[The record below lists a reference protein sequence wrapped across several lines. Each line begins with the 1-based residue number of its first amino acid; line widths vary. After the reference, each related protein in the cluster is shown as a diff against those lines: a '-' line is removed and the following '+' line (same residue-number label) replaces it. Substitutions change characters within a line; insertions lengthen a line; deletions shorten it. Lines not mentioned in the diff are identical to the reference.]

1 MTTYENFKFE
11 VDGDGI
17 ALITWDMPNRSMN
30 VLSQSSMADMASI
43 IEKIMGDD
51 AIKGAILTSG
61 KDAFCAGADLS
72 MMGGQAGGGSGGGSE
87 EDRVRAMYEGNLKFN
102 MLLRSLETCGK
113 PVAAAINGTAL
124 GGGLE
129 VTLACHYRVVS
140 NKPKTQIGLPEAK
153 VGLLPGGG
161 GTQRLP
167 RLIGAQAALP
177 LILQGTALTP
187 EKAVQAGICHKL
199 VAPGEEVSAAKARLT
214 EGLAQPKIKLGK
226 KGPEVY
232 AIAVQPWDREGYRIP
247 GGGPHDPKGGQVFT
261 IGNATLHKQTFGNFP
276 AQKYI
281 MSCVYE
287 GLQVPIEAGLRI
299 ETRYFTK
306 LLMDPRSKA
315 MIRSLFLSMQELAK
329 GARRP
334 AGVAPFAVKKLGILG
349 AGMMGAGIAYVSA
362 QAGMEVV
369 LLDTDQ
375 ANAEKGKAYSEKLLA
390 KQLERGR
397 TTQEKADKLLA
408 LIKPTTNYDELKG
421 ADLIIEA
428 VFENRDIKAEVT
440 KKAEPQL
447 AEGGIYGSNTS
458 TLPITGLAEASTKPE
473 NFIGIHFFS
482 PVDKMQLVEI
492 IMGKK
497 TSDETLAKA
506 MDYVKQIRKTP
517 IVVNDSRGFYTS
529 RCFGTYVGEGIA
541 MLSEGVPPAMIE
553 NVGKMTGMPVA
564 PLALNDEV
572 ALDLAYKV
580 RQQTKKDLGDKY
592 VETPADSLIEK
603 MVVELGRVGKKAGK
617 GFYDYPAPD
626 NKGGK
631 KRLWPGLADLVGS
644 SQDPDAIDVQ
654 ELRNRFLYIQALE
667 AARCFEEGVVTDVR
681 DADVGAILGWGF
693 APWAGGPLSLID
705 MVGTAAFVEECDK
718 LAQKY
723 GPRFTPNKLLRD
735 MASKNETFYG
745 RFAPGK
751 EKAAA

>member
-1 MTTYENFKFE
+1 KAVKAGVRNP
-11 VDGDGI
+11 I
-17 ALITWDMPNRSMN
+17 AEP
-30 VLSQSSMADMASI
+30 
-43 IEKIMGDD
+43 
-51 AIKGAILTSG
+51 
-61 KDAFCAGADLS
+61 
-72 MMGGQAGGGSGGGSE
+72 GQE
-87 EDRVRAMYEGNLKFN
+87 
-102 MLLRSLETCGK
+102 
-113 PVAAAINGTAL
+113 VAAARAWL
-124 GGGLE
+124 
-129 VTLACHYRVVS
+129 
-140 NKPKTQIGLPEAK
+140 K
-153 VGLLPGGG
+153 
-161 GTQRLP
+161 
-167 RLIGAQAALP
+167 
-177 LILQGTALTP
+177 
-187 EKAVQAGICHKL
+187 
-199 VAPGEEVSAAKARLT
+199 
-214 EGLAQPKIKLGK
+214 EGLAQPKVKLGK
-226 KGPEVY
+226 KGPEVH
-232 AIAVQPWDREGYRIP
+232 AIAIQPWDREGYRIP
-247 GGGPHDPKGGQVFT
+247 GGGPHDPKGGSTFT
-261 IGNATLHKQTFGNFP
+261 IGNATLHKTTHGNFP

-281 MSCVYE
+281 MSCIYE

-315 MIRSLFLSMQELAK
+315 MIRSLFLSMQELGK

-334 AGVAPFAVKKLGILG
+334 AGIAPFQVKKLGILG

-375 ANAEKGKAYSEKLLA
+375 ANAEKGKAYSEKLLKKA
-390 KQLERGR
+390 LERGK
-397 TTQEKADKLLA
+397 TTQEKADKLLG
-408 LIKPTTNYDELKG
+408 LIKPTTNYDDLKG
-421 ADLIIEA
+421 ADLVIEA
-428 VFENRDIKAEVT
+428 VFENREIKADVT
-440 KKAEPQL
+440 KKSEPQL
-447 AEGGIYGSNTS
+447 AAGGIYGSNPS
-458 TLPITGLAEASTKPE
+458 TLPITGLAEASAKPE

-529 RCFGTYVGEGIA
+529 RCFGTYVGEGLA
-541 MLSEGVPPAMIE
+541 MLGEGVPPAMIE
-553 NVGKMTGMPVA
+553 NVGRMTGMPMP

-572 ALDLAYKV
+572 SLDLAYKV
-580 RQQTKKDLGDKY
+580 REQTKKDLGDKY
-592 VETPADSLIEK
+592 VGSPADDLVRK

-617 GFYDYPAPD
+617 GFYDYPAD
-626 NKGGK
+626 GK
-631 KRLWPGLADLVGS
+631 KKLWPGLAELTGKAQNPDDL
-644 SQDPDAIDVQ
+644 DVQ
-654 ELRNRFLYIQALE
+654 ELKNRFLYIQALE

-705 MVGTAAFVEECDK
+705 MVGTAAFVEQCDK

-735 MASKNETFYG
+735 MAAKGETFYS

>member
-11 VDGDGI
+11 VDNDGI
-17 ALITWDMPNRSMN
+17 ALITWDMPGRSMN
-30 VLSQSSMADMASI
+30 VLSQSSMADIASI
-43 IEKIMGDD
+43 IGEIVSND
-51 AIKGAILTSG
+51 AIKGAVLTSG

-72 MMGGQAGGGSGGGSE
+72 MMGGQAGGSGSGSK
-87 EDRVRAMYEGNLKFN
+87 EDRVKAMYEGNLAFN
-102 MLLRSLETCGK
+102 MLLRKLETCGK
-113 PVAAAINGTAL
+113 PIAAAINGVAL

-129 VTLACHYRVVS
+129 VTLACHYRVVAD
-140 NKPKTQIGLPEAK
+140 NPKIQLGLPEAK

-167 RLIGAQAALP
+167 RLIGAANALP
-177 LILQGTALTP
+177 LILQGTALSP
-187 EKAVQAGICHKL
+187 EKALKAGIVHKVVPAAEL
-199 VAPGEEVSAAKARLT
+199 VDAAKAWLK
-214 EGLAQPKIKLGK
+214 EGLAQPKVKLGK

-232 AIAVQPWDREGYRIP
+232 AIAIQPWDREGYRIP
-247 GGGPHDPKGGQVFT
+247 GGGPHEAKGGQAFT
-261 IGNATLHKQTFGNFP
+261 IGNATLHKQTHGNFP
-276 AQKYI
+276 AQQYI

-287 GLQVPIEAGLRI
+287 GIQVPIEAGLRI

-315 MIRSLFLSMQELAK
+315 MIRSLFLSMQELGK

-334 AGVAPFAVKKLGILG
+334 AGVAEFKVKKLGILG

-390 KQLERGR
+390 KQLEKGK
-397 TTQEKADKLLA
+397 TTQEKVDALLA
-408 LIKPTTNYDELKG
+408 RIKPTTSYDDLKG

-428 VFENRDIKAEVT
+428 VFENREIKAEVT
-440 KKAEPQL
+440 KKSEPML
-447 AEGGIYGSNTS
+447 AAGGIYGSNTS
-458 TLPITGLAEASTKPE
+458 TLPITGLAEAAKAQES
-473 NFIGIHFFS
+473 FIGIHFFS

-492 IMGKK
+492 IMGQR
-497 TSDETLAKA
+497 TSQETLAKA

-529 RCFGTYVGEGIA
+529 RCFGTYVGEGLA
-541 MLSEGVPPAMIE
+541 MLAEGIKPAIIE
-553 NVGKMTGMPVA
+553 NVGRSTGMPVP

-572 ALDLAYKV
+572 SLDLAYKV
-580 RQQTKKDLGDKY
+580 REQTKKDLGDKY
-592 VETPADSLIEK
+592 VAAPADKIVEQ
-603 MVVELGRVGKKAGK
+603 MVVELGRVGKKSGK
-617 GFYDYPAPD
+617 GFYDYSAD
-626 NKGGK
+626 GK
-631 KRLWPGLADLVGS
+631 KKLWPGLAEIAKTSKD
-644 SQDPDAIDVQ
+644 IDDVDVA
-654 ELRNRFLYIQALE
+654 ELKKRFLYIQALE

-681 DADVGAILGWGF
+681 DADVGAIIGWGF

-705 MVGTAAFVEECDK
+705 MVGAKEFVDTCDK

-723 GPRFTPNKLLRD
+723 GERFKPNKLLRD
-735 MASKNETFYG
+735 MAEKGDTFYA
-745 RFAPGK
+745 RFAP
-751 EKAAA
+751 EKAVA

>member
-11 VDGDGI
+11 VDSDGI
-17 ALITWDMPNRSMN
+17 ALVTWDMPNRSMN
-30 VLSQSSMADMASI
+30 VLSQSSMGDMASI
-43 IEKIMGDD
+43 IEKIMSDD
-51 AIKGAILTSG
+51 AIKGAVLTSG

-72 MMGGQAGGGSGGGSE
+72 MMGGQAGGSGEGSK
-87 EDRVRAMYEGNLKFN
+87 EDRVKAMYEGNLKFN

-129 VTLACHYRVVS
+129 VTLACHYRVAS
-140 NKPKTQIGLPEAK
+140 DNPKTQIGLPEAK

-177 LILQGTALTP
+177 LILQGTSLTP
-187 EKAVQAGICHKL
+187 DKALKAGILHK
-199 VAPGEEVSAAKARLT
+199 VVPAGELVSAAKAWLK
-214 EGLAQPKIKLGK
+214 EGLAQDKIKLGK

-232 AIAVQPWDREGYRIP
+232 PIAVQPWDMPGYKVP
-247 GGGPHDPKGGQVFT
+247 GGDPNGKGGSQVFT
-261 IGNATLHKQTFGNFP
+261 IGNATLHKQTHGNFP
-276 AQKYI
+276 AQRYI

-287 GLQVPIEAGLRI
+287 GLQVPMEAGIRI

-306 LLMDPRSKA
+306 LLQDPRSKA

-334 AGVAPFAVKKLGILG
+334 AGVAPFQVKKLGILG

-375 ANAEKGKAYSEKLLA
+375 ANAEKGKAYSEKLLKKA
-390 KQLERGR
+390 LERGK
-397 TTQEKADKLLA
+397 TTEDKAEKLLG
-408 LIKPTTNYDELKG
+408 LIKPTTNYDDLKG
-421 ADLIIEA
+421 ADLVIEA
-428 VFENRDIKAEVT
+428 VFESRDIKAEVT
-440 KKAEPQL
+440 KKSEPML
-447 AEGGIYGSNTS
+447 ADGGIYGSNTS
-458 TLPITGLAEASTKPE
+458 TLPITGLAEASAKPD

-541 MLSEGVPPAMIE
+541 MLGEGVPPAMIE
-553 NVGKMTGMPVA
+553 NVGRMTGMPMA

-580 RQQTKKDLGDKY
+580 REQTKKDLGDKY
-592 VETPADSLIEK
+592 VSGPADELLEE
-603 MVVELGRVGKKAGK
+603 MVVKLGRVGKKAGK
-617 GFYDYPAPD
+617 GFYDYPAD
-626 NKGGK
+626 GK
-631 KRLWPGLADLVGS
+631 KKLWPGLPDLVGKS
-644 SQDPDAIDVQ
+644 LDPEALEVQ
-654 ELRNRFLYIQALE
+654 ELKNRFLYIQALE

-693 APWAGGPLSLID
+693 APWSGGPLSLID
-705 MVGTAAFVEECDK
+705 MVGTAAFVEACDK

-735 MASKNETFYG
+735 MASKGETFYG
-745 RFAPGK
+745 RFAPK
-751 EKAAA
+751 NEKAAA

>member
-30 VLSQSSMADMASI
+30 VLSQGSMGDMASI
-43 IEKIMGDD
+43 IEKIMSDD
-51 AIKGAILTSG
+51 AIKGAVLTSG
-61 KDAFCAGADLS
+61 KNAFCAGADLS
-72 MMGGQAGGGSGGGSE
+72 MMGSQAGGSGEGSK
-87 EDRVRAMYEGNLKFN
+87 EDRVKAMYEGNLKFN

-129 VTLACHYRVVS
+129 VTLACHYRVAS
-140 NKPKTQIGLPEAK
+140 DNPKTQIGLPEAK

-177 LILQGTALTP
+177 LILQGTSLSP
-187 EKAVQAGICHKL
+187 EKALKAGILHKVVPAAEL
-199 VAPGEEVSAAKARLT
+199 VSAAKAWLK
-214 EGLAQPKIKLGK
+214 EGLAQDKIKLGK

-232 AIAVQPWDREGYRIP
+232 PIAVQPWDMPGYKVP
-247 GGGPHDPKGGQVFT
+247 GGDPNGKGGSQVFT
-261 IGNATLHKQTFGNFP
+261 IGNATLHKQTHGNFP
-276 AQKYI
+276 AQRYI

-287 GLQVPIEAGLRI
+287 GLQVPMEAGIRI

-334 AGVAPFAVKKLGILG
+334 SGVAPFQVKKLGILG

-375 ANAEKGKAYSEKLLA
+375 ANAEKGKAYSEKLLKKA
-390 KQLERGR
+390 LERGK
-397 TTQEKADKLLA
+397 TTQEKAGKLLG
-408 LIKPTTNYDELKG
+408 LIKPTTNYDDLKG
-421 ADLIIEA
+421 ADLVIEA
-428 VFENRDIKAEVT
+428 VFESRDIKAEVT
-440 KKAEPQL
+440 RKSEPML

-458 TLPITGLAEASTKPE
+458 TLPITGLAEASAKPD

-541 MLSEGVPPAMIE
+541 MLGEGVPPAMIE
-553 NVGKMTGMPVA
+553 NAGKMTGMPMA

-580 RQQTKKDLGDKY
+580 REQTKKDLGDKY
-592 VETPADSLIEK
+592 VPGPADQLLEE
-603 MVVELGRVGKKAGK
+603 MVVKLGRVGKKAGK
-617 GFYDYPAPD
+617 GFYDYPAD
-626 NKGGK
+626 GK
-631 KRLWPGLADLVGS
+631 KKLWPGLAELVGKS
-644 SQDPDAIDVQ
+644 LDPETLDVQ
-654 ELRNRFLYIQALE
+654 ELKNRFLYIQALE

-681 DADVGAILGWGF
+681 DADVGAILGWGY
-693 APWAGGPLSLID
+693 APWSGGPLSLID
-705 MVGTAAFVEECDK
+705 MVGTKEFVETCDK

-723 GPRFTPNKLLRD
+723 GERFKPNKLLRD
-735 MASKNETFYG
+735 MAEKGDTFYG
-745 RFAPGK
+745 RFAPSK

>member
-1 MTTYENFKFE
+1 MTTYENFKFD
-11 VDGDGI
+11 VDADGI
-17 ALITWDMPNRSMN
+17 ALITWDMPGRSMN
-30 VLSQSSMADMASI
+30 VLSQGSMADMAAI
-43 IEKIMGDD
+43 IEKIMSDD
-51 AIKGAILTSG
+51 AIKGAVLTSG

-72 MMGGQAGGGSGGGSE
+72 MMGGQAGGGSGGGSP
-87 EDRVRAMYEGNLKFN
+87 EDRVKAMYEGNLKFN

-129 VTLACHYRVVS
+129 VTLACHYRVAS
-140 NKPKTQIGLPEAK
+140 DNPKTQIGLPEAK

-177 LILQGTALTP
+177 LILQGTSLDPQKAL
-187 EKAVQAGICHKL
+187 KAGIVHKVVPAAEL
-199 VAPGEEVSAAKARLT
+199 VSAAKAWLK
-214 EGLAQPKIKLGK
+214 EGLAQPKVKLGK

-232 AIAVQPWDREGYRIP
+232 AIAIQPWDREGYRVP
-247 GGGPHDPKGGQVFT
+247 GGDPHSKGGGQVFT
-261 IGNATLHKQTFGNFP
+261 IGNATLHKQTHGNYP

-299 ETRYFTK
+299 ETRYFTR

-334 AGVAPFAVKKLGILG
+334 SGIAPFQVKKLGILG

-369 LLDTDQ
+369 LLDTEQ

-390 KQLERGR
+390 KALERGK
-397 TTQEKADKLLA
+397 TTQEKADKLLG
-408 LIKPTTNYDELKG
+408 LIKPTTNYDDLKG
-421 ADLIIEA
+421 ADLVIEA
-428 VFENRDIKAEVT
+428 VFESREIKAEVT

-447 AEGGIYGSNTS
+447 AAGGIYGSNTS
-458 TLPITGLAEASTKPE
+458 TLPITGLAEASASPE

-529 RCFGTYVGEGIA
+529 RCFGTYVGEGLA
-541 MLSEGVPPAMIE
+541 MLGEGVPPAMIE
-553 NVGKMTGMPVA
+553 NVGKMTGMPMA

-572 ALDLAYKV
+572 SLDLAYKV
-580 RQQTKKDLGDKY
+580 REQTKKDLGDKY
-592 VETPADSLIEK
+592 VGSPADDLVKK
-603 MVVELGRVGKKAGK
+603 MVVALGRVGKKAGK
-617 GFYDYPAPD
+617 GFYDYPAD
-626 NKGGK
+626 GK
-631 KRLWPGLADLVGS
+631 KKLWPGLADLVGKS
-644 SQDPDAIDVQ
+644 ENPDDLDVQ
-654 ELRNRFLYIQALE
+654 ELKNRFLYIQALE

-705 MVGTAAFVEECDK
+705 MVGTKEFVEACDK

-723 GPRFTPNKLLRD
+723 GPRFTPSKLLRD
-735 MASKNETFYG
+735 MASKGETFYG

>member
-11 VDGDGI
+11 IDSDGI
-17 ALITWDMPNRSMN
+17 ALITWDMPGRSMN

-43 IEKIMGDD
+43 IEKIMSDD
-51 AIKGAILTSG
+51 AIKGAVLTSG

-72 MMGGQAGGGSGGGSE
+72 MMGGQAGGSGSGSQE
-87 EDRVRAMYEGNLKFN
+87 ERVKAMYEGNLKFN
-102 MLLRSLETCGK
+102 MLLRGLETCGK
-113 PVAAAINGTAL
+113 PVVAAINGTAL

-129 VTLACHYRVVS
+129 VTLACHYRIAS
-140 NKPKTQIGLPEAK
+140 DNPKTQIGLPEAK

-177 LILQGTALTP
+177 LILQGTSLDPQKAL
-187 EKAVQAGICHKL
+187 KAGIVHKVVPAAEL
-199 VAPGEEVSAAKARLT
+199 IPAAKAWLK
-214 EGLAQPKIKLGK
+214 EGLAQPKVKLGK

-232 AIAVQPWDREGYRIP
+232 AIAIQPWDREGYKVP
-247 GGGPHDPKGGQVFT
+247 GGDPHSKGGGQVFT
-261 IGNATLHKQTFGNFP
+261 IGNATLHKQTHGNFP
-276 AQKYI
+276 AQKFI

-299 ETRYFTK
+299 ETRYFTR

-334 AGVAPFAVKKLGILG
+334 SGVPAFQVKKLGILG

-390 KQLERGR
+390 KALERGK
-397 TTQEKADKLLA
+397 TTQEKADKLLG
-408 LIKPTTNYDELKG
+408 LIKPTTNYDDLKG
-421 ADLIIEA
+421 ADLVIEA
-428 VFENRDIKAEVT
+428 VFESRDIKAEVT
-440 KKAEPQL
+440 KKAEPML

-458 TLPITGLAEASTKPE
+458 TLPITGLAEASARPD

-529 RCFGTYVGEGIA
+529 RCFGTYVGEGLA
-541 MLSEGVPPAMIE
+541 MLGEGVPPAMIE
-553 NVGKMTGMPVA
+553 NVGRMTGMPMA

-572 ALDLAYKV
+572 SLDLAYKV
-580 RQQTKKDLGDKY
+580 REQTKKDLGDKY
-592 VETPADSLIEK
+592 VGSPADELVKK
-603 MVVELGRVGKKAGK
+603 MVVDLGRVGKKAGK
-617 GFYDYPAPD
+617 GFYDYPAD
-626 NKGGK
+626 GK
-631 KRLWPGLADLVGS
+631 KKLWPGLVDLVGKA
-644 SQDPDAIDVQ
+644 QDPDDLDVQ
-654 ELRNRFLYIQALE
+654 EMKNRFLYIQALE

-705 MVGTAAFVEECDK
+705 MVGAKAFVEACDK

-735 MASKNETFYG
+735 MAEKGDTFYG
-745 RFAPGK
+745 RFAPNK

>member
-1 MTTYENFKFE
+1 MTTYENFKFD
-11 VDGDGI
+11 VDADGI
-17 ALITWDMPNRSMN
+17 ALVTWDMPGRSMN
-30 VLSQSSMADMASI
+30 VLSQSSMADMAAI
-43 IEKIMGDD
+43 IEKIMSDD
-51 AIKGAILTSG
+51 AIKGAVLTSG

-72 MMGGQAGGGSGGGSE
+72 MMGGQAGGGSGGGSQE
-87 EDRVRAMYEGNLKFN
+87 ERVKAMYEGNLKFN

-113 PVAAAINGTAL
+113 PVVAAINGTAL

-129 VTLACHYRVVS
+129 VTLACHYRVAS
-140 NKPKTQIGLPEAK
+140 DNPKTQIGLPEAK

-177 LILQGTALTP
+177 LILQGTSLDPQKAL
-187 EKAVQAGICHKL
+187 KAGIVHKVVPAAEL
-199 VAPGEEVSAAKARLT
+199 IAAAKAWLK
-214 EGLAQPKIKLGK
+214 EGLAQPKVKLGK

-232 AIAVQPWDREGYRIP
+232 AIAIQPWDREGYKVP
-247 GGGPHDPKGGQVFT
+247 GGDPHSKGGGQVFT
-261 IGNATLHKQTFGNFP
+261 IGNATLHKQTHGNFP
-276 AQKYI
+276 AQKFI

-334 AGVAPFAVKKLGILG
+334 AGIAPFQVKKLGILG

-390 KQLERGR
+390 KALERGK
-397 TTQEKADKLLA
+397 TTQEKADKLLG
-408 LIKPTTNYDELKG
+408 LIKPTTNYDDLKG
-421 ADLIIEA
+421 ADLVIEA
-428 VFENRDIKAEVT
+428 VFESRDIKAEVT
-440 KKAEPQL
+440 KKAEPML
-447 AEGGIYGSNTS
+447 AAGGIYGSNTS
-458 TLPITGLAEASTKPE
+458 TLPITGLAEAAAKPD

-529 RCFGTYVGEGIA
+529 RCFGTYVGEGLA
-541 MLSEGVPPAMIE
+541 MLGEGVPPAMIE
-553 NVGKMTGMPVA
+553 NVGRMTSMPMA

-572 ALDLAYKV
+572 SLDLAYKV
-580 RQQTKKDLGDKY
+580 REQTKKDLGDKY
-592 VETPADSLIEK
+592 VGSPADDLVKK
-603 MVVELGRVGKKAGK
+603 MVVDLGRVGKKAGK
-617 GFYDYPAPD
+617 GFYDYPAD
-626 NKGGK
+626 GK
-631 KRLWPGLADLVGS
+631 KKLWPGLADLVGKA
-644 SQDPDAIDVQ
+644 QNPDDLDVQ
-654 ELRNRFLYIQALE
+654 ELKNRFLYIQALE

-705 MVGTAAFVEECDK
+705 MVGTAAFVEACDK

-723 GPRFTPNKLLRD
+723 GPRFTPSKLLRD
-735 MASKNETFYG
+735 MASKGETFYG
-745 RFAPGK
+745 RFAPNK

>member
-1 MTTYENFKFE
+1 MTTYENFKF
-11 VDGDGI
+11 DLDADGI
-17 ALITWDMPNRSMN
+17 ALVTWDMPGRSMN

-43 IEKIMGDD
+43 IEKIMSDD
-51 AIKGAILTSG
+51 AIKGAVLTSG

-72 MMGGQAGGGSGGGSE
+72 MMGGQAGGSGEGSQE
-87 EDRVRAMYEGNLKFN
+87 ERVKAMYEGNLKFN

-129 VTLACHYRVVS
+129 VTLACHYRVAS
-140 NKPKTQIGLPEAK
+140 DNPKTQIGLPEAK

-177 LILQGTALTP
+177 LILQGTSLDPQKAL
-187 EKAVQAGICHKL
+187 KAGIVHKVVPAAEL
-199 VAPGEEVSAAKARLT
+199 IPAAKAWLK
-214 EGLAQPKIKLGK
+214 EGLAQPKVKLGK

-232 AIAVQPWDREGYRIP
+232 AIAIQPWDREGYKVP
-247 GGGPHDPKGGQVFT
+247 GGDPHSKGGGQVFT
-261 IGNATLHKQTFGNFP
+261 IGNATLHKQTHGNFP
-276 AQKYI
+276 AQRYI

-306 LLMDPRSKA
+306 LLMDPHSKA

-334 AGVAPFAVKKLGILG
+334 SGVPAFQVKKLGILG

-390 KQLERGR
+390 KALERGK
-397 TTQEKADKLLA
+397 TTQEKADKLLG
-408 LIKPTTNYDELKG
+408 LIKPTTNYDDLKG
-421 ADLIIEA
+421 ADLVIEA
-428 VFENRDIKAEVT
+428 VFESRDIKAEVT
-440 KKAEPQL
+440 KKAEPML

-458 TLPITGLAEASTKPE
+458 TLPITGLAEASAKPD

-529 RCFGTYVGEGIA
+529 RCFGTYVGEGLA
-541 MLSEGVPPAMIE
+541 MLGEGVPPAMIE
-553 NVGKMTGMPVA
+553 NVGRMTGMPMA

-572 ALDLAYKV
+572 SLDLAYKV
-580 RQQTKKDLGDKY
+580 REQTKKDLGDKY
-592 VETPADSLIEK
+592 VGSPADDLVKK
-603 MVVELGRVGKKAGK
+603 MVVDLGRVGKKAGK
-617 GFYDYPAPD
+617 GFYDYPAD
-626 NKGGK
+626 GK
-631 KRLWPGLADLVGS
+631 KKLWPGLADLVGKA
-644 SQDPDAIDVQ
+644 QNPDDLDVQ
-654 ELRNRFLYIQALE
+654 ELKNRFLYIQALE

-705 MVGTAAFVEECDK
+705 MVGTKEFVEACDK

-723 GPRFTPNKLLRD
+723 GPRFTPSKLLRD
-735 MASKNETFYG
+735 MASKGETFYG
-745 RFAPGK
+745 RFAPNK

>member
-199 VAPGEEVSAAKARLT
+199 VAPGEEVSAAKAWLT

-421 ADLIIEA
+421 A
-428 VFENRDIKAEVT
+428 
-440 KKAEPQL
+440 
-447 AEGGIYGSNTS
+447 TS
-458 TLPITGLAEASTKPE
+458 SSKPCSK
-473 NFIGIHFFS
+473 I
-482 PVDKMQLVEI
+482 
-492 IMGKK
+492 
-497 TSDETLAKA
+497 A
-506 MDYVKQIRKTP
+506 
-517 IVVNDSRGFYTS
+517 TS
-529 RCFGTYVGEGIA
+529 R
-541 MLSEGVPPAMIE
+541 
-553 NVGKMTGMPVA
+553 
-564 PLALNDEV
+564 
-572 ALDLAYKV
+572 
-580 RQQTKKDLGDKY
+580 R
-592 VETPADSLIEK
+592 
-603 MVVELGRVGKKAGK
+603 R
-617 GFYDYPAPD
+617 
-626 NKGGK
+626 
-631 KRLWPGLADLVGS
+631 
-644 SQDPDAIDVQ
+644 
-654 ELRNRFLYIQALE
+654 
-667 AARCFEEGVVTDVR
+667 
-681 DADVGAILGWGF
+681 
-693 APWAGGPLSLID
+693 
-705 MVGTAAFVEECDK
+705 
-718 LAQKY
+718 
-723 GPRFTPNKLLRD
+723 
-735 MASKNETFYG
+735 
-745 RFAPGK
+745 
-751 EKAAA
+751 

>member
-1 MTTYENFKFE
+1 MTTYENFKFD
-11 VDGDGI
+11 VDADGI
-17 ALITWDMPNRSMN
+17 ALITWDMPGRSMN
-30 VLSQSSMADMASI
+30 VLSQGSMADMAAI
-43 IEKIMGDD
+43 IEKIMSDD
-51 AIKGAILTSG
+51 AIKGAVLTSG

-72 MMGGQAGGGSGGGSE
+72 MMGGQAGGGSGGGSP
-87 EDRVRAMYEGNLKFN
+87 EDRVKAMYEGNLKFN

-129 VTLACHYRVVS
+129 VTLACHYRVAAD
-140 NKPKTQIGLPEAK
+140 NPKTQIGLPEAK

-177 LILQGTALTP
+177 LILQGTSLDPQKAL
-187 EKAVQAGICHKL
+187 KAGIVHKVVPAAEL
-199 VAPGEEVSAAKARLT
+199 VSAAKAWLK
-214 EGLAQPKIKLGK
+214 EGLAQPKVKLGK

-232 AIAVQPWDREGYRIP
+232 AIAIQPWDREGYRVP
-247 GGGPHDPKGGQVFT
+247 GGDPHSKGGGQVFT
-261 IGNATLHKQTFGNFP
+261 IGNATLHKQTHGNYP

-299 ETRYFTK
+299 ETRYFTR

-334 AGVAPFAVKKLGILG
+334 SGIAPFQVKKLGILG

-369 LLDTDQ
+369 LLDTEQ

-390 KQLERGR
+390 KALERGK
-397 TTQEKADKLLA
+397 TTQEKADKLLG
-408 LIKPTTNYDELKG
+408 LIKPTTNYDDLKG
-421 ADLIIEA
+421 ADLVIEA
-428 VFENRDIKAEVT
+428 VFESREIKAEVT

-447 AEGGIYGSNTS
+447 AAGGIYGSNTS
-458 TLPITGLAEASTKPE
+458 TLPITGLAEASASPE

-529 RCFGTYVGEGIA
+529 RCFGTYVGEGLA
-541 MLSEGVPPAMIE
+541 MLGEGVPPAMIE
-553 NVGKMTGMPVA
+553 NVGKMTGMPMA

-572 ALDLAYKV
+572 SLDLAYKV
-580 RQQTKKDLGDKY
+580 REQTKKDLGDKY
-592 VETPADSLIEK
+592 VGSPADDLVKK
-603 MVVELGRVGKKAGK
+603 MVVDLGRVGKKAGK
-617 GFYDYPAPD
+617 GFYDYPAD
-626 NKGGK
+626 GK
-631 KRLWPGLADLVGS
+631 KKLWPGLADLVGKS
-644 SQDPDAIDVQ
+644 ENPDDLDVQ
-654 ELRNRFLYIQALE
+654 ELKNRFLYIQALE

-705 MVGTAAFVEECDK
+705 MVGTKEFVEACDK

-723 GPRFTPNKLLRD
+723 GPRFTPSKLLRD
-735 MASKNETFYG
+735 MASKGETFYG

>member
-17 ALITWDMPNRSMN
+17 ALVTWDMPNRSMN
-30 VLSQSSMADMASI
+30 VLSQSSMADMAAI
-43 IEKIMGDD
+43 IEAIVSDEKIQ
-51 AIKGAILTSG
+51 GAILTSG

-72 MMGGQAGGGSGGGSE
+72 MMGGQAGGGSGGGSRE
-87 EDRVRAMYEGNLKFN
+87 ERVKAMYEGNLHFN
-102 MLLRSLETCGK
+102 MLLRRLETCGK
-113 PVAAAINGTAL
+113 PIVAAINGTAL

-129 VTLACHYRVVS
+129 VTLACHYRIAAD
-140 NKPKTQIGLPEAK
+140 NPKTQIGLPEAK

-167 RLIGAQAALP
+167 RLIGAAAALP
-177 LILQGTALTP
+177 LILQGTALDP
-187 EKAVQAGICHKL
+187 QKALKAGIVSKVVPAAEL
-199 VAPGEEVSAAKARLT
+199 LSAAKAWLK
-214 EGLAQPKIKLGK
+214 EGLAQPKVKHGK
-226 KGPEVY
+226 KGPEVCPI
-232 AIAVQPWDREGYRIP
+232 AIQPWDREGYRVP
-247 GGGPHDPKGGQVFT
+247 GGGPHDGKAGQTFT
-261 IGNATLHKQTFGNFP
+261 IGNATLHKTTHGNFP
-276 AQKYI
+276 AQQYI

-315 MIRSLFLSMQELAK
+315 MIRSLFLSMQELGK

-334 AGVAPFAVKKLGILG
+334 AGVPDFKVKKLGILG

-390 KQLERGR
+390 KQLEKGR
-397 TTQEKADKLLA
+397 TTQEKADALLA
-408 LIKPTTNYDELKG
+408 RIKPTTSYDDLKG
-421 ADLIIEA
+421 ADLVIEA
-428 VFENRDIKAEVT
+428 VFENRDIKADVT
-440 KKAEPQL
+440 KKSEPML

-458 TLPITGLAEASTKPE
+458 TLPITGLAEAAKHQE

-492 IMGKK
+492 IMGKR
-497 TSDETLAKA
+497 TSQETLAKA

-529 RCFGTYVGEGIA
+529 RCFGTYVGEGLA
-541 MLSEGVPPAMIE
+541 MLAEGIKPAIIE
-553 NVGKMTGMPVA
+553 NVGRTTGMPMP

-572 ALDLAYKV
+572 SLDLAYKV
-580 RQQTKKDLGDKY
+580 REQTKKDLGDKY
-592 VETPADSLIEK
+592 VAGPADKIVEK
-603 MVVELGRVGKKAGK
+603 MVIELGRVGKKAAK
-617 GFYDYPAPD
+617 GFYDYPAD
-626 NKGGK
+626 GK
-631 KRLWPGLADLVGS
+631 KKLWPGLADIAGTHK
-644 SQDPDAIDVQ
+644 DIEDVDVE
-654 ELRNRFLYIQALE
+654 ELKKRFLYIQSLE

-693 APWAGGPLSLID
+693 APWTGGPLSLID
-705 MVGTAAFVEECDK
+705 MVGAKEFVDTCDK

-723 GPRFTPNKLLRD
+723 GERFKPTKLLRD
-735 MASKNETFYG
+735 MAEKGDTFYA
-745 RFAPGK
+745 RFAPQ
-751 EKAAA
+751 KAAA

>member
-1 MTTYENFKFE
+1 MTTYENFKF
-11 VDGDGI
+11 DIDADGI
-17 ALITWDMPNRSMN
+17 ALITWDMPGRSMN
-30 VLSQSSMADMASI
+30 VLSQSSMADMALI
-43 IEKIMGDD
+43 IEKIMSDD
-51 AIKGAILTSG
+51 AIKGAVLTSG

-72 MMGGQAGGGSGGGSE
+72 MMGGQAGGSGEGSK
-87 EDRVRAMYEGNLKFN
+87 EDRVKAMYEGNLKFN

-113 PVAAAINGTAL
+113 PVVAAINGTAL

-129 VTLACHYRVVS
+129 VTLACHHRIAS
-140 NKPKTQIGLPEAK
+140 DNPKTQIGLPEAK

-177 LILQGTALTP
+177 LILQGTSLDPQKAL
-187 EKAVQAGICHKL
+187 KAGIVHNVVPAADL
-199 VAPGEEVSAAKARLT
+199 ISAAKAWLK
-214 EGLAQPKIKLGK
+214 EGLAQPKVKLGK

-232 AIAVQPWDREGYRIP
+232 AIAIQPWDRDGYKVP
-247 GGGPHDPKGGQVFT
+247 GGDPHSKGGGQVFT
-261 IGNATLHKQTFGNFP
+261 IGNATLHKQTHGNFP

-315 MIRSLFLSMQELAK
+315 MIRSLFLSMQELGK

-334 AGVAPFAVKKLGILG
+334 AGIAPFQVKKLGILG

-375 ANAEKGKAYSEKLLA
+375 ANAEKGKAYSEKLLKKA
-390 KQLERGR
+390 LERGK
-397 TTQEKADKLLA
+397 TTQEKAGKLLG
-408 LIKPTTNYDELKG
+408 LIKPTTNYDDLKG
-421 ADLIIEA
+421 ADLVIEA
-428 VFENRDIKAEVT
+428 VFESRDIKAEVT

-447 AEGGIYGSNTS
+447 GQGGIYGSNTS
-458 TLPITGLAEASTKPE
+458 TLPITGLAEAAARPD

-529 RCFGTYVGEGIA
+529 RCFGTYVGEGLA
-541 MLSEGVPPAMIE
+541 MLGEGVPPAMIE
-553 NVGKMTGMPVA
+553 NVGRMTGMPMA

-572 ALDLAYKV
+572 SLDLAYKV
-580 RQQTKKDLGDKY
+580 REQTKKDLGDKY
-592 VETPADSLIEK
+592 VGSPADDLVKK
-603 MVVELGRVGKKAGK
+603 MVVDLGRVGKKAGK
-617 GFYDYPAPD
+617 GFYDYPSD
-626 NKGGK
+626 GK
-631 KRLWPGLADLVGS
+631 KKLWPGLADLVGK
-644 SQDPDAIDVQ
+644 SQNPDDLDVQ
-654 ELRNRFLYIQALE
+654 ELKNRFLYIQALE

-705 MVGTAAFVEECDK
+705 MVGTKEFVEACDK

-723 GPRFTPNKLLRD
+723 GPRFAPSKLLRD
-735 MASKNETFYG
+735 MASKGETFYG